1 MSTWLRHGKF
11 KLIFTFVQVSLGS
24 AQEGGLT
31 VATIH
36 YSYRSRDSV
45 ASVFLHECDDDTGIG
60 VPTSEIVIKGDFST
74 YCYTFFYDDIKIA
87 QV

>member
-1 MSTWLRHGKF
+1 M
-11 KLIFTFVQVSLGS
+11 IFIFVQVSLGS

-45 ASVFLHECDDDTGIG
+45 ASVFLHECDDDVDGLCVGSVAPESTLW
-60 VPTSEIVIKGDFST
+60 VSEVGAHG
-74 YCYTFFYDDIKIA
+74 FF
-87 QV
+87 